1 MADKAYVQQFVM
13 YCKEKLIRWELEFSF
28 KELRAQKYNLR
39 RQHEQWV
46 NEERHYMKR
55 KEANAFDEQ
64 LLKQKMDELHKKLH
78 QVAEMSHENLP
89 SSQGMSEVSPARLGP
104 HTDSQQEL
112 RALSL
117 PAIPQ
122 QTSKNADK
130 KPREATSV
138 PLMANAVTTALVF
151 PAVNQSVACPV
162 PLAGQ
167 PVMDAMFSEVSK
179 DARCVNKSTRKF
191 RPQSGAEIKGGC
203 ETQRLLTQVPFT
215 QLQTHHWHWF
225 RQHHPKC
232 SHHPPCTQSKLLVSS
247 WICFRL
253 LQFLIFLMTK
263 RNGHL

>member
-1 MADKAYVQQFVM
+1 M
-13 YCKEKLIRWELEFSF
+13 
-28 KELRAQKYNLR
+28 
-39 RQHEQWV
+39 V

-55 KEANAFDEQ
+55 KEANAFEEQ
-64 LLKQKMDELHKKLH
+64 LLKQKMDEFHKLQ

-89 SSQGMSEVSPARLGP
+89 SSQGMSEVSPACLGT

-117 PAIPQ
+117 PAILQ
-122 QTSKNADK
+122 QTLKNADE

-138 PLMANAVTTALVF
+138 PVMANAVTTGLVF

-167 PVMDAMFSEVSK
+167 PVMEAMFSGASK
-179 DARCVNKSTRKF
+179 DARYVYKSTHEF

-203 ETQRLLTQVPFT
+203 ETQRLLTQVPST

-232 SHHPPCTQSKLLVSS
+232 CHHPPCTQSKLSISS
-247 WICFRL
+247 
-253 LQFLIFLMTK
+253 
-263 RNGHL
+263 